1 MKRTVQIVLTL
12 VLLLGLCACGAKES
26 APTWQEQYDL
36 GVRYLEDGDYEEAII
51 AFTAAIEID
60 PKRAEAY
67 VGRGDAYVLSGD
79 SRGNLRAARADYEKA
94 IELDETLASAYLGL
108 ADVYIRRDERDK
120 AFGVLQ
126 QGYEKTNGSDELAA
140 KMEEIEKDN
149 SAIENEVQ
157 IDILNGFWESNGYRL
172 SDTFVYQFCPDGTYI
187 GQMGV
192 MSIPFYGKYE
202 YNGHT
207 LTLLDKANQVENVF
221 EYDVES
227 QCFISSTTTVMVE
240 QAIENPEGVYKFA
253 AQTLNFIE
261 ESPIGFFEDEF
272 DGKDLELNSE
282 KGQNIREL
290 VDAEDSTISAYLKET
305 VKQYVRNNKNL
316 HFVENAENI
325 IETYELDDFHYYI
338 KDKQIILYFVN
349 HGLTSGADV
358 SITIPTNLFLGQ
370 KKPPDLAQ
378 LLISSESNGPWTW
391 YDDQFSPSRGMNL
404 LVGEFYFRQD
414 MTSTMAYGY
423 YCSEYLGDITG
434 TYTLDG
440 DILIMN
446 LVDNESQN
454 YHYEFQIEPIGD
466 AIAFKQIS
474 ESGPFHFYTVGT
486 VLILQ
491 LKNFE

>member
-1 MKRTVQIVLTL
+1 MERKRIVGTSLVIVLL
-12 VLLLGLCACGAKES
+12 ICLCACGAKES

-36 GVRYLEDGDYEEAII
+36 GVRYLEDGNYEEAII

-94 IELDETLASAYLGL
+94 IELDDTNTDVYLNL
-108 ADVYIRRDERDK
+108 ADVYIRQGDYDK
-120 AFGVLQ
+120 ALEILRE
-126 QGYEKTNGSDELAA
+126 GYEKTGKASTIEQ
-140 KMEEIEKDN
+140 KMEEIKAHNPEL
-149 SAIENEVQ
+149 ENLTQ
-157 IDILNGFWESNGYRL
+157 IDITKGFWKTNNYSLGFICVYR
-172 SDTFVYQFCPDGTYI
+172 FQPDGTFREQAGI
-187 GQMGV
+187 SG
-192 MSIPFYGKYE
+192 IPVQGRYE
-202 YNGHT
+202 YTDQTIT
-207 LTLLDKANQVENVF
+207 LFYQDKIDDILK
-221 EYDVES
+221 YDTEK
-227 QCFISSTTTVMVE
+227 QIFISSQKIAVVD
-240 QAIENPEGVYKFA
+240 QGPWYPDFIKCAPV
-253 AQTLNFIE
+253 TLSFLE
-261 ESPIGFFEDEF
+261 EAPIGFFEDEF